1 MSRIDSIEIS
11 TASLREM
18 PCSDGLEAKKSR
30 ALINNPFAELNDT
43 IAKIVGSCDEVEIGH
58 EYVFPLCLRT
68 SQGEIT
74 VLAGSGLYVSPEY
87 RRSGLGMDL
96 PELRWQNSPSKIALG
111 AALSQMALPVHQ
123 LLDYIVFLLPRNI
136 MLWRSRALVETKLK
150 GLAAKCMAFV
160 LDCGIWLYSLFL
172 RAVCSCKLN
181 GLTIEEVSPDD
192 ESMLGT
198 VAKLISEDSAPFSEV
213 HNARWL
219 RWHMTESFSLDGPM
233 RLFAVRK
240 RGEVVGFY
248 MTKKRFHE
256 QASHRGFKN
265 VWLGSVM
272 EWQVKKGFEK
282 KLGWLLVHAALL
294 LKKERMDAVE
304 IPSADKSL
312 NRFLHCICWRQVGES
327 NFVIKAGEGS
337 SLFGNEEMAKIENWR
352 LRPAMG
358 DAGLS

>member
-1 MSRIDSIEIS
+1 MMKFKVIVQTRSLKELAKCNDLQIEKLR
-11 TASLREM
+11 SLMR
-18 PCSDGLEAKKSR
+18 
-30 ALINNPFAELNDT
+30 NPFAASADS
-43 IAKIVGSCDEVEIGH
+43 IAKIAGFCDEKEAGR
-58 EYVFPLCLRT
+58 EYVFPLRLRT
-68 SQGEIT
+68 TYGEIE
-74 VLAGSGLYVSPEY
+74 VLSGSSLSVEPEY

-111 AALSQMALPVHQ
+111 ASLSQMALPVHQ

-136 MLWRSRALVETKLK
+136 MLWRSRALVETKIA
-150 GLAAKCMAFV
+150 GFAAKCLVFV
-160 LDCGIWLYSLFL
+160 LDCGIWLYSLLL
-172 RAVCSCKLN
+172 RVVCSCKLN
-181 GLTIEEVSPDD
+181 GLTSEEVSFDD
-192 ESMLGT
+192 EAMLGT
-198 VAKLISEDSAPFSEV
+198 VAEMIADDGASFAEV
-213 HNARWL
+213 HDARWL
-219 RWHMTESFSLDGPM
+219 RWHMAESFSPAGPM
-233 RLFAVRK
+233 RLFVVRS

-265 VWLGSVM
+265 VWLGSVI

-282 KLGWLLVHAALL
+282 KLGWILVHAALR
-294 LKKERMDAVE
+294 LKKEGMDAVE

-312 NRFLHCICWRQVGES
+312 NRFLRRIGWRQVGES

-337 SLFGNEEMAKIENWR
+337 PLFGNEEMAKVENWR

>member
-1 MSRIDSIEIS
+1 MKRIPVIVRTFSIREL
-11 TASLREM
+11 ASDEGA
-18 PCSDGLEAKKSR
+18 DGKLHAFQR
-30 ALINNPFAELNDT
+30 NPFAASDDA
-43 IAKIVGSCDEVEIGH
+43 IAKIAGFCDEKEAGR
-58 EYVFPLCLRT
+58 EYVFPLRLRT
-68 SQGEIT
+68 AHGEME
-74 VLAGSGLYVSPEY
+74 VLAGSSLSVDPEY

-96 PELRWQNSPSKIALG
+96 PELRWQNSPSKLALG

-136 MLWRSRALVETKLK
+136 MLWRSRALVETRLK
-150 GLAAKCMAFV
+150 GFAAKCVAFV
-160 LDCGIWLYSLFL
+160 LDCGIWLYSLLL

-192 ESMLGT
+192 ESSLGT
-198 VAKLISEDSAPFSEV
+198 VAELISEDSAPFTEV
-213 HNARWL
+213 HDARWL
-219 RWHMTESFSLDGPM
+219 RWHMTESFSKDGPM

-248 MTKKRFHE
+248 MTKERFHE

-265 VWLGSVM
+265 IWLGSVM

-282 KLGWLLVHAALL
+282 KLGWILVSAALR
-294 LKKERMDAVE
+294 LKKEGMDALE
-304 IPSADKSL
+304 IPSADASI
-312 NRFLHCICWRQVGES
+312 NRFLRRICWRQVGES

-337 SLFGNEEMAKIENWR
+337 PLFGNEEMTKIENWR

>member
-1 MSRIDSIEIS
+1 MMKFKVIVQTRSLKELAKCNDLQIEKLR
-11 TASLREM
+11 SLMR
-18 PCSDGLEAKKSR
+18 
-30 ALINNPFAELNDT
+30 NPFAASGDS
-43 IAKIVGSCDEVEIGH
+43 IAKIAGFCDEKEAGR
-58 EYVFPLCLRT
+58 EYVFPLRLRT
-68 SQGEIT
+68 TYGEME
-74 VLAGSGLYVSPEY
+74 VLAGSSLSVDPEY

-96 PELRWQNSPSKIALG
+96 PELRWQHSPSKIALG

-136 MLWRSRALVETKLK
+136 MLWRSRALVETRLK
-150 GLAAKCMAFV
+150 GFTAKCVAFV
-160 LDCGIWLYSLFL
+160 LDCGIWLYSLLL
-172 RAVCSCKLN
+172 RVACSCKLN
-181 GLTIEEVSPDD
+181 GLTIEEVSS
-192 ESMLGT
+192 EVELMLDT

-219 RWHMTESFSLDGPM
+219 RWHMTESFSKDGPM

-248 MTKKRFHE
+248 MTKQRLHE
-256 QASHRGFKN
+256 QASHRGFRN

-272 EWQVKKGFEK
+272 EWQVKKGLEK
-282 KLGWLLVHAALL
+282 QLGWLLVGAALW
-294 LKKERMDAVE
+294 LKKEGMDAVE
-304 IPSADKSL
+304 IPSADKSI
-312 NRFLHCICWRQVGES
+312 NSFLRRIGWRQVGES

-337 SLFGNEEMAKIENWR
+337 PLYGNEEMTKIENWR

>member
-1 MSRIDSIEIS
+1 MKRIPITVRTFSIREL
-11 TASLREM
+11 ASD
-18 PCSDGLEAKKSR
+18 PGADGKLHAFQG
-30 ALINNPFAELNDT
+30 NPFAASGGV
-43 IAKIVGSCDEVEIGH
+43 IAKIAGFCDEKEAGR
-58 EYVFPLCLRT
+58 EYVFPLRLRT
-68 SQGEIT
+68 TYGEMD
-74 VLAGSGLYVSPEY
+74 VLAGSSLFVDSEY

-192 ESMLGT
+192 ESSLGT
-198 VAKLISEDSAPFSEV
+198 VAELISEDSAPFTEV
-213 HNARWL
+213 HDARWL
-219 RWHMTESFSLDGPM
+219 KWHMTESFSKDGPM
-233 RLFAVRK
+233 SLFAVRK
-240 RGEVVGFY
+240 RGETVGFY

-265 VWLGSVM
+265 VWLGSVI

-282 KLGWLLVHAALL
+282 KLRWLLVNAALR
-294 LKKERMDAVE
+294 LKKEGMDAVE
-304 IPSADKSL
+304 IPSADRSI
-312 NRFLHCICWRQVGES
+312 NRFLRRIGWRQVGES
-327 NFVIKAGEGS
+327 NFVIKAGECS
-337 SLFGNEEMAKIENWR
+337 PLFGNEEMTKIENWR

>member
-1 MSRIDSIEIS
+1 MKRWLIDIRTFSVRD
-11 TASLREM
+11 LKVV
-18 PCSDGLEAKKSR
+18 CDVDAKMVDTFR
-30 ALINNPFAELNDT
+30 ANPFSESEAS
-43 IAKIVGSCDEVEIGH
+43 IAKIAGYVNSDEAGYEF
-58 EYVFPLCLRT
+58 VFPLRLRMPT
-68 SQGEIT
+68 GEIE
-74 VLAGSGLYVSPEY
+74 VLAGSTLYVNPVY

-96 PELRWQNSPSKIALG
+96 PELMWQNSPSKVALG
-111 AALSQMALPVHQ
+111 ASLSQMALPVHQ
-123 LLDYIVFLLPRNI
+123 MLDFIVFLMPRNI

-150 GLAAKCMAFV
+150 GFTAKCVTFV
-160 LDCGIWLYSLFL
+160 LDCGIWLYSLL
-172 RAVCSCKLN
+172 QKMICSLKLN

-192 ESMLGT
+192 DSMLGT
-198 VAKLISEDSAPFSEV
+198 VAELISEDSAPFAEV
-213 HNARWL
+213 HDARWL
-219 RWHMTESFSLDGPM
+219 KWHMTESFSKDGQM
-233 RLFAVRK
+233 RLFALRK

-248 MTKKRFHE
+248 MTKKRFHV

-282 KLGWLLVHAALL
+282 KLGWILVHAALR
-294 LKKERMDAVE
+294 LKKEGMDAVE

-312 NRFLHCICWRQVGES
+312 NRFLRRIGWRQIGES

-337 SLFGNEEMAKIENWR
+337 PLFGNEEMARIENWR

>member
-1 MSRIDSIEIS
+1 MKRIPITVRTFSIREL
-11 TASLREM
+11 ASD
-18 PCSDGLEAKKSR
+18 PGADGKLHAFQG
-30 ALINNPFAELNDT
+30 NPFAASGDS
-43 IAKIVGSCDEVEIGH
+43 IAKIAGFCDEKEAGR
-58 EYVFPLCLRT
+58 EYVFPLRLKT
-68 SQGEIT
+68 TYGEMD
-74 VLAGSGLYVSPEY
+74 VLAGSSLFVDSEY

-96 PELRWQNSPSKIALG
+96 PELRWQKSPSKVALG

-136 MLWRSRALVETKLK
+136 MLWHSRALVETKLK
-150 GLAAKCMAFV
+150 GFAAKCVTFV
-160 LDCGIWLYSLFL
+160 LDFGIWLYFL
-172 RAVCSCKLN
+172 LLRVVCSCKLN
-181 GLTIEEVSPDD
+181 GLTIEEVSPED
-192 ESMLGT
+192 EPMLGT

-219 RWHMTESFSLDGPM
+219 RWHMTESFSPDGPM

-272 EWQVKKGFEK
+272 EWQMKKGFEK
-282 KLGWLLVHAALL
+282 KSGWLLVSAALH
-294 LKKERMDAVE
+294 LKKEKMDAVE
-304 IPSADKSL
+304 IPSADKSI
-312 NRFLHCICWRQVGES
+312 NRFLRRIGWRQVGES
-327 NFVIKAGEGS
+327 NFAIKAGEGS
-337 SLFGNEEMAKIENWR
+337 PLFGNEEMAKIENWR

>member
-1 MSRIDSIEIS
+1 MKRIPITVRTFSI
-11 TASLREM
+11 RELV
-18 PCSDGLEAKKSR
+18 SGTDADGKLHAFQR
-30 ALINNPFAELNDT
+30 NPFAVTDDV
-43 IAKIVGSCDEVEIGH
+43 IAKIAGFCDEKEAGR
-58 EYVFPLCLRT
+58 EYVFPLRLRAAH
-68 SQGEIT
+68 GEME
-74 VLAGSGLYVSPEY
+74 VLAGSSLSVEPEY
-87 RRSGLGMDL
+87 RRSGLGLDL

-150 GLAAKCMAFV
+150 GFVAKFVAFV
-160 LDCGIWLYSLFL
+160 LDCGIWLYSLLL
-172 RAVCSCKLN
+172 RVVCSCKLN
-181 GLTIEEVSPDD
+181 GLTVEEVSSDD
-192 ESMLGT
+192 ESMLGI
-198 VAKLISEDSAPFSEV
+198 VAGLISEDSAPFSEV

-219 RWHMTESFSLDGPM
+219 RWHMTESFSKDCPM

-248 MTKKRFHE
+248 MTKKRFHV

-265 VWLGSVM
+265 VWLGSVV
-272 EWQVKKGFEK
+272 EWQVKKGLEK
-282 KLGWLLVHAALL
+282 KLGWLLVSAALR
-294 LKKERMDAVE
+294 LKKEGMDAVE
-304 IPSADKSL
+304 IPSADESL
-312 NRFLHCICWRQVGES
+312 NHFLRRIGWRQVGES

-337 SLFGNEEMAKIENWR
+337 PLFGNAEMTKIENWR

>member
-1 MSRIDSIEIS
+1 MKRIPIIVRTFSIRELASS
-11 TASLREM
+11 TDA
-18 PCSDGLEAKKSR
+18 DGKLHAFQR
-30 ALINNPFAELNDT
+30 NPFAASDDA
-43 IAKIVGSCDEVEIGH
+43 IAKIAGFCDEKEAGR
-58 EYVFPLCLRT
+58 EYVFPLRLKT
-68 SQGEIT
+68 TYGEMD
-74 VLAGSGLYVSPEY
+74 VLAGSSLFVDSEY

-96 PELRWQNSPSKIALG
+96 PELRWQNSSSKIALG

-123 LLDYIVFLLPRNI
+123 LLDYIIFLLPRNI
-136 MLWRSRALVETKLK
+136 MLWHSRALVETKLK
-150 GLAAKCMAFV
+150 GFAAKCVTFV
-160 LDCGIWLYSLFL
+160 LDFGIWLYSLLL
-172 RAVCSCKLN
+172 RVVCSCKLN
-181 GLTIEEVSPDD
+181 GLTIEEVSPED

-198 VAKLISEDSAPFSEV
+198 VAELISEDSAPFTEV
-213 HNARWL
+213 HDARWL
-219 RWHMTESFSLDGPM
+219 RWHMTESFSKDDPM

-240 RGEVVGFY
+240 RGETVGFY

-282 KLGWLLVHAALL
+282 TLGWLLVGAALR
-294 LKKERMDAVE
+294 LKKEGMDAVE
-304 IPSADKSL
+304 IPSADKSI
-312 NRFLHCICWRQVGES
+312 NRFLRRIGWRQVGES

-337 SLFGNEEMAKIENWR
+337 PLFGNEAMTKIENWR